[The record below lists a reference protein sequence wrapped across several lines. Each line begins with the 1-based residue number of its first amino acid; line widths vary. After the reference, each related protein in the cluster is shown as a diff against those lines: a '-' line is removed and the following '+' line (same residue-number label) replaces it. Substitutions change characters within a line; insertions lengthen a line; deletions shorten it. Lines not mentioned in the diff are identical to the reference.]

1 MIEIANPVK
10 ESDTLKLAAAID
22 QSLTADRATTVAIM
36 SDGDILIARH
46 HGRALVSQ
54 LGFSSAE
61 AILVATVVSELAR
74 NILLYAKEGE
84 IILKALEN
92 QGRHGVL
99 IIARDDGPGISD
111 VQQAA
116 IASYSNSGSLRL
128 GLCGLKRLVDEF
140 EIVSTVGKGTTVAIT
155 KWKA

>member
-1 MIEIANPVK
+1 M
-10 ESDTLKLAAAID
+10 KLAATID

-46 HGRALVSQ
+46 HGRALGSQ
-54 LGFSSAE
+54 LGFSSAD
-61 AILVATVVSELAR
+61 ATLVATAASELAR

-84 IILKALEN
+84 IILKPVEDH
-92 QGRHGVL
+92 GRQGVL
-99 IIARDDGPGISD
+99 IIARDNGPGISE

-116 IASYSNSGSLRL
+116 IASYSNSGALRL
-128 GLCGLKRLVDEF
+128 GLCGLKRLVDDF
-140 EIVSTVGKGTTVAIT
+140 DIVSTVGKGTRVAIT

>member
-1 MIEIANPVK
+1 VK
-10 ESDTLKLAAAID
+10 ESDTLKLVTAID

-46 HGRALVSQ
+46 HGRALGSQ

-61 AILVATVVSELAR
+61 STLVATAVSELAR

-84 IILKALEN
+84 IILTPVES
-92 QGRHGVL
+92 QGRHGVR
-99 IIARDDGPGISD
+99 IIARDDGPGISE

-116 IASYSNSGSLRL
+116 IAGDTKFGALRL
-128 GLCGLKRLVDEF
+128 GLCGLKRLVDKF
-140 EIVSTVGKGTTVAIT
+140 EIVSTIGKGTTVAIT